1 MTDIPSVSFDRLIR
15 IVGKLGFER
24 VRQQGSHIRFFHPDG
39 RKTTIPHHGHKYV
52 PKGLLFKIVRY
63 DLEMSMDDF
72 LEVLK

>member
-15 IVGKLGFER
+15 VVGKLGFER
-24 VRQQGSHIRFFHPDG
+24 IRQRGSHIRFSHPDG
-39 RKTTIPHHGHKYV
+39 RKTTIPDHGHKDV

-63 DLEMSMDDF
+63 DLDMSMDDF